1 MLLDKNKFEK
11 NISTLNPN
19 LKQDL
24 GTLKE
29 LNEEKSTNSKLAN
42 DPAYQEFL
50 QNAASN
56 LAELSDEHNTSR

>member
-1 MLLDKNKFEK
+1 MLLDQDKFKK
-11 NISTLNPN
+11 NISTLNPD

-24 GTLKE
+24 ETLKG
-29 LNEEKSTNSKLAN
+29 LNEEKSNNSKLAN
-42 DPAYQEFL
+42 NPAYQEFL